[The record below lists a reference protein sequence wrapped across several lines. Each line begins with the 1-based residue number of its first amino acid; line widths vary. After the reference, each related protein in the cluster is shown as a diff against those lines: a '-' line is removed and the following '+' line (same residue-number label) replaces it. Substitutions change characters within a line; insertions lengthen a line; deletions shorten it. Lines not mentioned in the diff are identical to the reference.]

1 MASFFS
7 VELYEKAKKLIVN
20 TSKLKLALV
29 ASVAILI
36 GWILWPRME
45 TERILE
51 PVAQAEPVQSSAA
64 INIHVVGEV
73 ISPGL
78 YELELGSRVSDV
90 IEMAGGF
97 SELASS
103 QSVNLARILI
113 DGEQLVVSSEQTFTE
128 EQDSKISIN
137 EASVEKLDEL
147 PGVGPSIASKIV
159 DHRQKIGRFRSIE
172 QLVEVS
178 GIGPKMIENIRE
190 LIRL

>member
-1 MASFFS
+1 